1 MVSAR
6 PTGRA
11 PGVADA
17 WVSLKSMAQE
27 HDRGEPVPTEQ
38 QEAVAAHG
46 QGALLVLGAAG
57 SGRTEALARRLSR
70 LVSQGRRPLALSRS
84 AAAANRIRVRAEE
97 TIETSYEEL
106 VVHTH
111 PVAAARILREHA
123 TEAEIDPFFE
133 SLSPAERLAM
143 LLDRIDELP
152 LRRHEIRGNPAGLLA
167 RIVDRIDAL
176 KSAGVTA
183 ERFRRWSDEQ
193 AGGSV
198 AERDSA
204 AREREFAE
212 LYEMH
217 DSMLRAAGAMDEVD
231 AVIELTR
238 LLHERPALA
247 EAVSE
252 RFPDLL
258 VDEAE
263 DACPAERALIEALA
277 RGAETTVISCD
288 DEQGRA
294 PCGAASAWAREAF
307 SPAELTLEPSW
318 RYGGD
323 LIDAAHAV
331 VAPAMNRVAP
341 SSNGLRLTEH
351 PRVTPSREG
360 AAVARR
366 AAGPPTRV
374 RFWSGIN
381 ERAEAQAVARDI
393 EAALAAGDVKME
405 HVCVAVPRGGGRARA
420 IAAALEERR
429 VPYRVTGPGAF
440 FQRPE
445 VRDVIAWLR
454 LLADPTD
461 AAAAVRALS
470 RPPVELRS
478 VDLARCTTIARRR
491 KLDMVS
497 ALEASLESPQ
507 IPPEAR
513 DRIREFLQL
522 HRAAARAMG
531 EMRADVFVRRLIER
545 IGFRR
550 HRLFAAHPEAAERL
564 RNLSRLGELAAA
576 WTRREPTGSNRDFV
590 RYLVAVSE
598 AGVPP
603 LDEPS
608 EPTADAVRVM
618 SLERAK
624 GLEFSRVYVV
634 GLHAGAVPGVAPPGP
649 PVLPTGVG
657 AGEPSHE
664 DEQRRLLYV
673 AMTRARDEL
682 VLSRPASTEG
692 GDARPSPF
700 YEDARAVLDAT
711 EQEHGEEL
719 FGPAEG
725 LQATYRMIQD
735 EVLEEAWRAGGK
747 LREPRLD
754 TYVDVTRAVARFL
767 ELVKL
772 AGLIQG
778 SSEEPA
784 ADALAAINDL
794 LDHAISPEQ
803 RSALHDSGL
812 DAYLLDEEGAAKR
825 RRELIEQRDEPSLE
839 AFLPRRGEGLALSA
853 TDITLYRTC
862 PLKYKFARVFGIPQE
877 TTINQRFGIVIH
889 QVLERFHGH
898 QTAAEGEA
906 EAGTLEH
913 LMALFAAAWRR
924 SGFGESD
931 DELQFREKAIDALH
945 RYHAREVASGS
956 HPRWVERKFDFR
968 IGPHHLRG
976 RVDRVDQLPSGG
988 YELID
993 YKTGDPKPVRELES
1007 DVQLAI
1013 YRLAAREAWRL
1024 EGAAGSYWYVLADEK
1039 VAVGGSPDDLE
1050 RVEGVV
1056 LEVGEGILGQDFEPR
1071 PSPEICSWCDFRLIC
1086 PASEA

>member
-1 MVSAR
+1 MADESNLGR
-6 PTGRA
+6 PG
-11 PGVADA
+11 
-17 WVSLKSMAQE
+17 L
-27 HDRGEPVPTEQ
+27 TEQ
-38 QEAVAAHG
+38 QRAVVAHDR
-46 QGALLVLGAAG
+46 GALLVLGAAG
-57 SGRTEALARRLSR
+57 SGRTEALARRLGR
-70 LVSQGRRPLALSRS
+70 LVGEGSRPLVLTRS
-84 AAAANRIRVRAEE
+84 VATATRIRARAEE
-97 TIETSYEEL
+97 TIETAYEEL
-106 VVHTH
+106 VVHTY
-111 PVAAARILREHA
+111 PAAAARILREHA
-123 TEAEIDPFFE
+123 TEAELDPFFE

-183 ERFRRWSDEQ
+183 ERFRRWSEEQ
-193 AGGSV
+193 AGGSES
-198 AERDSA
+198 ERDSA

-212 LYEMH
+212 VYEMH
-217 DSMLRAAGAMDEVD
+217 DSMLRAAGAMDDID
-231 AVIELTR
+231 AVIELTK
-238 LLHERPALA
+238 LLGERPALA
-247 EAVSE
+247 EAVSA

-263 DACPAERALIEALA
+263 DACPAERSLIEALA
-277 RGAETTVISCD
+277 AGAETTVIACD
-288 DEQGRA
+288 DEQARA
-294 PCGAASAWAREAF
+294 ACGAASAWARQAL
-307 SPAELTLEPSW
+307 SPDEVTLEPSW

-323 LIDAAHAV
+323 LLDAAHAV
-331 VAPAMNRVAP
+331 VAQSERTAGVD
-341 SSNGLRLTEH
+341 
-351 PRVTPSREG
+351 
-360 AAVARR
+360 RR

-374 RFWSGIN
+374 RFWCGTN

-393 EAALAAGDVKME
+393 ETALAAGEVKME
-405 HVCVAVPRGGGRARA
+405 EVCVAVPSGGGRARG

-429 VPYRVTGPGAF
+429 VPYRLTGPGAF

-461 AAAAVRALS
+461 AAAAIRALS

-545 IGFRR
+545 IVFRR

-598 AGVPP
+598 AGVAPV
-603 LDEPS
+603 DEPG
-608 EPTADAVRVM
+608 EPMADAVRVM
-618 SLERAK
+618 PLERTK

-634 GLHAGAVPGVAPPGP
+634 GLHAGAVPGAAPAGP
-649 PVLPTGVG
+649 PLVPTGVG
-657 AGEPSHE
+657 GGGPSHE

-682 VLSRPASTEG
+682 VLSRPAATEAG
-692 GDARPSPF
+692 NARPSPL
-700 YEDARAVLDAT
+700 YEDARAVLDAS
-711 EQEHGEEL
+711 EQEQGEEL

-772 AGLIQG
+772 AGLTQG
-778 SSEEPA
+778 SAEEPV
-784 ADALAAINDL
+784 ADSLAAINDL
-794 LDHAISPEQ
+794 LEQAISPEQ
-803 RSALHDSGL
+803 RQAVRGSRPG
-812 DAYLLDEEGAAKR
+812 AYLLDEEGAAKR
-825 RRELIEQRDEPSLE
+825 RRELIAKQDEPSLE

-853 TDITLYRTC
+853 TDIELYRTC

-889 QVLERFHGH
+889 QVLERFHGQ
-898 QTAAEGEA
+898 QTAGDAD
-906 EAGTLEH
+906 AGSLER
-913 LMALFAAAWRR
+913 LMGLFAVAWRR

-931 DELQFREKAIDALH
+931 DELQFREKAIEALR
-945 RYHAREVASGS
+945 RYHAREVASGAQ
-956 HPRWVERKFDFR
+956 PRWVERKFDFR

-976 RVDRVDQLPSGG
+976 RVDRVDQLPGGG

-993 YKTGDPKPVRELES
+993 YKTGDPKPAQELES

-1039 VAVGGSPDDLE
+1039 VAVGGSSDDLE

>member
-1 MVSAR
+1 MADESDL
-6 PTGRA
+6 GG
-11 PGVADA
+11 PG
-17 WVSLKSMAQE
+17 L
-27 HDRGEPVPTEQ
+27 TEQ
-38 QEAVAAHG
+38 QRAVVHHESG
-46 QGALLVLGAAG
+46 PLLVLGAAG
-57 SGRTEALARRLSR
+57 SGRTEALARRLGR
-70 LVSQGRRPLALSRS
+70 LVGEGRRPLVLSRS
-84 AAAANRIRVRAEE
+84 AAAANRIGKRAEE
-97 TIETSYEEL
+97 TIDVPYEEL

-123 TEAEIDPFFE
+123 TEAELDPFFE
-133 SLSPAERLAM
+133 SLSPAERLAL

-152 LRRHEIRGNPAGLLA
+152 LRRHEIRGNPAGLLG

-183 ERFRRWSDEQ
+183 ERFRRWAEQ
-193 AGGSV
+193 QTGGSQS
-198 AERDSA
+198 ERDSA

-217 DSMLRAAGAMDEVD
+217 DSMLRAAGAMDDID
-231 AVIELTR
+231 AVIELTK
-238 LLHERPALA
+238 LLGERPALA
-247 EAVSE
+247 EAVSA

-263 DACPAERALIEALA
+263 DACPAERSLIEALA
-277 RGAETTVISCD
+277 AGAETTVIACD
-288 DEQGRA
+288 DEQARA
-294 PCGAASAWAREAF
+294 ACGAASAWARQAL
-307 SPAELTLEPSW
+307 SPDEVTLEPSW

-323 LIDAAHAV
+323 LLDAAHAV
-331 VAPAMNRVAP
+331 VAQSERTAGVD
-341 SSNGLRLTEH
+341 
-351 PRVTPSREG
+351 
-360 AAVARR
+360 RR

-374 RFWSGIN
+374 RFWCGTN

-393 EAALAAGDVKME
+393 ETGLAAGEVKME
-405 HVCVAVPRGGGRARA
+405 DVCVAVPSGGGRARG

-429 VPYRVTGPGAF
+429 VPYRLTGPGAF

-461 AAAAVRALS
+461 AAAAIRPLS
-470 RPPVELRS
+470 PPPVELRS

-550 HRLFAAHPEAAERL
+550 LRLFAAHPEAAERL

-598 AGVPP
+598 AGVAPVEEQH
-603 LDEPS
+603 EPIA
-608 EPTADAVRVM
+608 EAVRVM
-618 SLERAK
+618 PLERTK
-624 GLEFSRVYVV
+624 GLQFERVYVI
-634 GLHAGAVPGVAPPGP
+634 GLHAGAMPGSAPAGP
-649 PVLPTGVG
+649 PAVPAGVG
-657 AGEPSHE
+657 AAAASHE
-664 DEQRRLLYV
+664 EESRSPLYV
-673 AMTRARDEL
+673 AMTRATQEL
-682 VLSRPASTEG
+682 VLTRPAATEG
-692 GDARPSPF
+692 GDVRPSPF
-700 YEDARAVLDAT
+700 YEDARAVLDAP

-754 TYVDVTRAVARFL
+754 TYVDVNRAVARFL

-778 SSEEPA
+778 SAEEPV
-784 ADALAAINDL
+784 ADSLAAINDL
-794 LDHAISPEQ
+794 LDHSISSEQ

-889 QVLERFHGH
+889 QVLERFHG
-898 QTAAEGEA
+898 QQAADTETEA
-906 EAGTLEH
+906 EAGSLQQF
-913 LMALFAAAWRR
+913 MALFATAWRR
-924 SGFGESD
+924 SIFGESD
-931 DELQFREKAIDALH
+931 DELQFREKAIEALH

-976 RVDRVDQLPSGG
+976 RVDRVDQLPSGS

-993 YKTGDPKPVRELES
+993 YKTGDPKPARELES

>member
-1 MVSAR
+1 MGEEELEAR
-6 PTGRA
+6 ALST
-11 PGVADA
+11 
-17 WVSLKSMAQE
+17 
-27 HDRGEPVPTEQ
+27 Q
-38 QEAVAAHG
+38 QEQVIAHDD
-46 QGALLVLGAAG
+46 GALLVLGAAG
-57 SGRTEALARRLSR
+57 SGRTEALARRLKR
-70 LVSQGRRPLALSRS
+70 LVEDGERALVLTSS
-84 AAAANRIRVRAEE
+84 IAAAKRIRRRAEE
-97 TIETSYEEL
+97 TIETPFEEL

-111 PVAAARILREHA
+111 PAAAARLLREHA
-123 TEAEIDPFFE
+123 TEAEVDPFIE
-133 SLSPAERLAM
+133 SLSPAERLAL

-152 LRRHEIRGNPAGLLA
+152 LRRHEIRGAPAGLLA
-167 RIVDRIDAL
+167 RIVERIDSL

-183 ERFRRWSDEQ
+183 ERFTAWADEQ
-193 AGGSV
+193 AGGSRS
-198 AERDSA
+198 ERDSA

-212 LYEMH
+212 LYVLH
-217 DSMLRAAGAMDEVD
+217 DSMLRAAGAMDDVD
-231 AVIELTR
+231 GVIELTR
-238 LLHERPALA
+238 LLDERPALA
-247 EAVSE
+247 DAIAG
-252 RFPDLL
+252 RFPHLL

-263 DACPAERALIEALA
+263 DACPAERSLVEALA
-277 RGAETTVISCD
+277 RGSRTTVITCD

-294 PCGAASAWAREAF
+294 PCAAASAWARKALAP
-307 SPAELTLEPSW
+307 SELSLEPAW

-323 LIDAAHAV
+323 LLDAAHAV
-331 VAPAMNRVAP
+331 VAPAA
-341 SSNGLRLTEH
+341 GGAT
-351 PRVTPSREG
+351 VT
-360 AAVARR
+360 RR

-374 RFWSGIN
+374 RFWSGTN
-381 ERAEAQAVARDI
+381 ERAEAQALARDI
-393 EAALAAGDVKME
+393 EAALAAGEVKLE
-405 HVCVAVPRGGGRARA
+405 QVCVAVSPGAGRARSV
-420 IAAALEERR
+420 AAALEERR
-429 VPYRVTGPGAF
+429 VPYRLTGPGAF

-445 VRDVIAWLR
+445 IRDVIAWLR

-531 EMRADVFVRRLIER
+531 EMKADVFVRRLIER

-576 WTRREPTGSNRDFV
+576 WTRREPGGSNRDFV

-598 AGVPP
+598 AGGMRRGSGGEAEEAPVPM
-603 LDEPS
+603 LVEPG
-608 EPTADAVRVM
+608 EPMADAVRVM
-618 SLERAK
+618 SLEHTK

-634 GLHAGAVPGVAPPGP
+634 GLHAGAMPGAAPAGP
-649 PVLPTGVG
+649 PVVPEGV
-657 AGEPSHE
+657 AGGGPSHE
-664 DEQRRLLYV
+664 DAVRRLLYI
-673 AMTRARDEL
+673 AMTRAKHEL
-682 VLSRPASTEG
+682 VLSRPAATDA

-778 SSEEPA
+778 SAEEPV
-784 ADALAAINDL
+784 ADSLAAINDL
-794 LDHAISPEQ
+794 LEHAISPEQ
-803 RSALHDSGL
+803 RSALSDSGL

-825 RRELIEQRDEPSLE
+825 RRELIAQRDEPSLE

-853 TDITLYRTC
+853 TDITLYQTC

-889 QVLERFHGH
+889 QVLERFHT
-898 QTAAEGEA
+898 QAAPTNTGAGSTGGSAGPVEGEA
-906 EAGTLEH
+906 GSLER
-913 LMALFAAAWRR
+913 LMALFGAAWRR

-931 DELQFREKAIDALH
+931 DELQFREKAIDALR

-956 HPRWVERKFDFR
+956 QPRWVERKFDFR

-976 RVDRVDQLPSGG
+976 RVDRVDELPGGG

-993 YKTGDPKPVRELES
+993 YKTGDPKPPRELQS

-1013 YRLAAREAWRL
+1013 YRLAAREAWSL

-1039 VAVGGSPDDLE
+1039 VAVGGSSDDLE

-1056 LEVGEGILGQDFEPR
+1056 MEVGEGILGQDFEPR

>member
-1 MVSAR
+1 M
-6 PTGRA
+6 G
-11 PGVADA
+11 D
-17 WVSLKSMAQE
+17 E
-27 HDRGEPVPTEQ
+27 HDHGFPRLSGR
-38 QEAVAAHG
+38 QEDVVTHPEGAV
-46 QGALLVLGAAG
+46 LVLGVAG
-57 SGRTEALARRLSR
+57 SGRTEALARRLTR
-70 LVSQGRRPLALSRS
+70 LVEEGERAIVLTRS
-84 AAAANRIRVRAEE
+84 VAAARRLRTRAEA
-97 TIETSYEEL
+97 TIETAYEEL

-111 PVAAARILREHA
+111 PVAAARLLREHA

-183 ERFRRWSDEQ
+183 ERFRRWSEQ
-193 AGGSV
+193 LAGGSQS
-198 AERDSA
+198 ERDSA

-217 DSMLRAAGAMDEVD
+217 DSMLRAAGAMDDID
-231 AVIELTR
+231 AVIELTK
-238 LLHERPALA
+238 LLGERPALA
-247 EAVSE
+247 EAVSA

-263 DACPAERALIEALA
+263 DACPAERSLIEALA
-277 RGAETTVISCD
+277 AGAETTVIACD
-288 DEQGRA
+288 DEQARA
-294 PCGAASAWAREAF
+294 ACGAASAWARQAL
-307 SPAELTLEPSW
+307 SPDEVTLEPSW

-323 LIDAAHAV
+323 LLDAAHAV
-331 VAPAMNRVAP
+331 VAQSERTAGVD
-341 SSNGLRLTEH
+341 
-351 PRVTPSREG
+351 
-360 AAVARR
+360 RR

-374 RFWSGIN
+374 RFWCGTN

-393 EAALAAGDVKME
+393 ETALAAGEVKME
-405 HVCVAVPRGGGRARA
+405 EVCVAVPRGGGRARG

-429 VPYRVTGPGAF
+429 VPYRLTGPGAF
-440 FQRPE
+440 FHRPE

-461 AAAAVRALS
+461 AAAAIRALS

-598 AGVPP
+598 ADVAPVEEQN
-603 LDEPS
+603 EPI
-608 EPTADAVRVM
+608 ADAVRVM
-618 SLERAK
+618 PLERTK
-624 GLEFSRVYVV
+624 GLEFERVYVV
-634 GLHAGAVPGVAPPGP
+634 GLHAGAVPGSAPAGP
-649 PVLPTGVG
+649 PAVPSGVG
-657 AGEPSHE
+657 GAAPSH
-664 DEQRRLLYV
+664 DEESRRLLYV
-673 AMTRARDEL
+673 AMTRATQDL
-682 VLSRPASTEG
+682 VLARPAATEA

-700 YEDARAVLDAT
+700 YEDARAVLDAP
-711 EQEHGEEL
+711 ELQHGEEL

-778 SSEEPA
+778 SAEEPV
-784 ADALAAINDL
+784 ADSLAAINDL
-794 LDHAISPEQ
+794 LEQAISPEQ
-803 RSALHDSGL
+803 RQALRDSAL

-889 QVLERFHGH
+889 QVLERFHGQ
-898 QTAAEGEA
+898 QTAGDAD
-906 EAGTLEH
+906 AGSLER
-913 LMALFAAAWRR
+913 LMGLFAVAWRR

-931 DELQFREKAIDALH
+931 DELQFREKAIEALR
-945 RYHAREVASGS
+945 RYHAREVASGAQ
-956 HPRWVERKFDFR
+956 PRWVERKFDFR

-976 RVDRVDQLPSGG
+976 RVDRVDELPSGG

-993 YKTGDPKPVRELES
+993 YKTGDPKAPRELES

>member
-1 MVSAR
+1 I
-6 PTGRA
+6 
-11 PGVADA
+11 
-17 WVSLKSMAQE
+17 
-27 HDRGEPVPTEQ
+27 
-38 QEAVAAHG
+38 
-46 QGALLVLGAAG
+46 
-57 SGRTEALARRLSR
+57 
-70 LVSQGRRPLALSRS
+70 RS
-84 AAAANRIRVRAEE
+84 RAEE
-97 TIETSYEEL
+97 AIETAYEEL

-111 PVAAARILREHA
+111 PAAAARLLREHA
-123 TEAEIDPFFE
+123 TEAGLDPFFE

-143 LLDRIDELP
+143 LLDRMDELP

-183 ERFRRWSDEQ
+183 ERFRRWSEEQ
-193 AGGSV
+193 AGGTQS
-198 AERDSA
+198 ERDSA

-212 LYEMH
+212 IYELH
-217 DSMLRAAGAMDEVD
+217 DSMLRAAGAMDDTDGVL
-231 AVIELTR
+231 ELTR
-238 LLHERPALA
+238 LLGERPALA
-247 EAVSE
+247 EAVSK
-252 RFPDLL
+252 RFPHLM

-263 DACPAERALIEALA
+263 DACLAERSLIEALA
-277 RGAETTVISCD
+277 GGAETTVLACD
-288 DEQGRA
+288 DEQARA
-294 PCGAASAWAREAF
+294 PCGAASAWARQALAPREVI
-307 SPAELTLEPSW
+307 LEPSW

-323 LIDAAHAV
+323 LLDAAHAV
-331 VAPAMNRVAP
+331 VAQAER
-341 SSNGLRLTEH
+341 
-351 PRVTPSREG
+351 G
-360 AAVARR
+360 AEVARR
-366 AAGPPTRV
+366 AAGPATRV
-374 RFWSGIN
+374 RFWSGVN
-381 ERAEAQAVARDI
+381 DRAEAQAVARDI
-393 EAALAAGDVKME
+393 ESALAAGEVKME
-405 HVCVAVPRGGGRARA
+405 EVCVAVPRGGGRARA
-420 IAAALEERR
+420 VAAALEERR
-429 VPYRVTGPGAF
+429 VPYRLTGPGAF

-598 AGVPP
+598 AGVAPVE
-603 LDEPS
+603 EPV
-608 EPTADAVRVM
+608 EPMADAVRVM
-618 SLERAK
+618 SLERTK

-634 GLHAGAVPGVAPPGP
+634 GLHAGAVPGSPPAGPPAVPPG
-649 PVLPTGVG
+649 
-657 AGEPSHE
+657 AGGGGPSHE
-664 DEQRRLLYV
+664 DESRRLLYV

-682 VLSRPASTEG
+682 VLSRPAATEG
-692 GDARPSPF
+692 GNVRPSPL
-700 YEDARAVLDAT
+700 YEDARAVLDAG
-711 EQEHGEEL
+711 EQEQGEEL

-735 EVLEEAWRAGGK
+735 EVLEEAWKAGGK

-778 SSEEPA
+778 SGEEPVS
-784 ADALAAINDL
+784 DALAATNDL

-853 TDITLYRTC
+853 TDIGLYRTC

-889 QVLERFHGH
+889 QVLERFHGSPS
-898 QTAAEGEA
+898 TADPNTAGSSEA
-906 EAGTLEH
+906 DAGSLER
-913 LMALFAAAWRR
+913 LMALFASAWRR

-931 DELQFREKAIDALH
+931 DELQFREKAIDALR

-976 RVDRVDQLPSGG
+976 RVDRVDQLPGGG

-993 YKTGDPKPVRELES
+993 YKTGDPKPPRELES

-1039 VAVGGSPDDLE
+1039 VAVGASPDDLE

>member
-1 MVSAR
+1 M
-6 PTGRA
+6 
-11 PGVADA
+11 
-17 WVSLKSMAQE
+17 
-27 HDRGEPVPTEQ
+27 
-38 QEAVAAHG
+38 
-46 QGALLVLGAAG
+46 
-57 SGRTEALARRLSR
+57 
-70 LVSQGRRPLALSRS
+70 
-84 AAAANRIRVRAEE
+84 
-97 TIETSYEEL
+97 
-106 VVHTH
+106 
-111 PVAAARILREHA
+111 
-123 TEAEIDPFFE
+123 
-133 SLSPAERLAM
+133 
-143 LLDRIDELP
+143 
-152 LRRHEIRGNPAGLLA
+152 
-167 RIVDRIDAL
+167 
-176 KSAGVTA
+176 
-183 ERFRRWSDEQ
+183 
-193 AGGSV
+193 
-198 AERDSA
+198 
-204 AREREFAE
+204 
-212 LYEMH
+212 
-217 DSMLRAAGAMDEVD
+217 
-231 AVIELTR
+231 
-238 LLHERPALA
+238 
-247 EAVSE
+247 
-252 RFPDLL
+252 
-258 VDEAE
+258 
-263 DACPAERALIEALA
+263 
-277 RGAETTVISCD
+277 
-288 DEQGRA
+288 
-294 PCGAASAWAREAF
+294 
-307 SPAELTLEPSW
+307 TLEPSW

-323 LIDAAHAV
+323 LLDAAHAV
-331 VAPAMNRVAP
+331 VA
-341 SSNGLRLTEH
+341 SSER
-351 PRVTPSREG
+351 G
-360 AAVARR
+360 ADVDRR
-366 AAGPPTRV
+366 AAGPSTRV
-374 RFWSGIN
+374 RFWCGTN

-393 EAALAAGDVKME
+393 EAALAADEVKME
-405 HVCVAVPRGGGRARA
+405 EVCVAVPSGGGRARG

-429 VPYRVTGPGAF
+429 VPYRLSSPGAF
-440 FQRPE
+440 FQRSE
-445 VRDVIAWLR
+445 IRDVIAWLR

-461 AAAAVRALS
+461 AAAAIRALS

-598 AGVPP
+598 AGVPAA
-603 LDEPS
+603 DEPS
-608 EPTADAVRVM
+608 EPTADAVTVM
-618 SLERAK
+618 PLERTK

-634 GLHAGAVPGVAPPGP
+634 GLHAGAVPGAEPAGP
-649 PVLPTGVG
+649 PVVPTGVG
-657 AGEPSHE
+657 AGGPTHE

-682 VLSRPASTEG
+682 VLSRPAATEA

-700 YEDARAVLDAT
+700 YEDARAVLDAG
-711 EQEHGEEL
+711 EQEQGEEL

-794 LDHAISPEQ
+794 LDQAISPEQ
-803 RSALHDSGL
+803 RSALHDSAL

-839 AFLPRRGEGLALSA
+839 AFLPRRGAGLALSA
-853 TDITLYRTC
+853 TDITLYQTC

-889 QVLERFHGH
+889 QVLERFHG
-898 QTAAEGEA
+898 QPSPTAPKNTGAGSTETEA
-906 EAGTLEH
+906 EAGSLQQ
-913 LMALFAAAWRR
+913 LMGLFATAWRR

-931 DELQFREKAIDALH
+931 DELQFREKAIEALH

-956 HPRWVERKFDFR
+956 HPRAGWSASSTSASVRTTCGD
-968 IGPHHLRG
+968 GW
-976 RVDRVDQLPSGG
+976 
-988 YELID
+988 
-993 YKTGDPKPVRELES
+993 TGSTSCP
-1007 DVQLAI
+1007 
-1013 YRLAAREAWRL
+1013 
-1024 EGAAGSYWYVLADEK
+1024 AAGTS
-1039 VAVGGSPDDLE
+1039 
-1050 RVEGVV
+1050 
-1056 LEVGEGILGQDFEPR
+1056 
-1071 PSPEICSWCDFRLIC
+1071 
-1086 PASEA
+1086 

>member
-1 MVSAR
+1 RQA
-6 PTGRA
+6 
-11 PGVADA
+11 
-17 WVSLKSMAQE
+17 
-27 HDRGEPVPTEQ
+27 
-38 QEAVAAHG
+38 
-46 QGALLVLGAAG
+46 LGAA
-57 SGRTEALARRLSR
+57 
-70 LVSQGRRPLALSRS
+70 
-84 AAAANRIRVRAEE
+84 
-97 TIETSYEEL
+97 
-106 VVHTH
+106 
-111 PVAAARILREHA
+111 
-123 TEAEIDPFFE
+123 
-133 SLSPAERLAM
+133 
-143 LLDRIDELP
+143 
-152 LRRHEIRGNPAGLLA
+152 
-167 RIVDRIDAL
+167 
-176 KSAGVTA
+176 
-183 ERFRRWSDEQ
+183 
-193 AGGSV
+193 
-198 AERDSA
+198 
-204 AREREFAE
+204 
-212 LYEMH
+212 
-217 DSMLRAAGAMDEVD
+217 EV
-231 AVIELTR
+231 I
-238 LLHERPALA
+238 
-247 EAVSE
+247 
-252 RFPDLL
+252 
-258 VDEAE
+258 
-263 DACPAERALIEALA
+263 
-277 RGAETTVISCD
+277 
-288 DEQGRA
+288 
-294 PCGAASAWAREAF
+294 
-307 SPAELTLEPSW
+307 LEPSW

-323 LIDAAHAV
+323 LLDASHAV
-331 VAPAMNRVAP
+331 VA
-341 SSNGLRLTEH
+341 SSER
-351 PRVTPSREG
+351 G
-360 AAVARR
+360 AEVPRR

-374 RFWSGIN
+374 RFWSGTN

-393 EAALAAGDVKME
+393 EASLASGEVRIEK
-405 HVCVAVPRGGGRARA
+405 VCVAVPRGGGRSRA

-429 VPYRVTGPGAF
+429 VPYRLTGPGAF

-598 AGVPP
+598 AGGLRGGSAGEAEESPIVM
-603 LDEPS
+603 LDEPGQ
-608 EPTADAVRVM
+608 PMADAVRVIP
-618 SLERAK
+618 LERTK

-634 GLHAGAVPGVAPPGP
+634 GLHAGAVPGSAPTGT
-649 PVLPTGVG
+649 PVVPTGVG
-657 AGEPSHE
+657 GGGPSHE
-664 DEQRRLLYV
+664 DEARRLLYT

-682 VLSRPASTEG
+682 VLSRPATTEAG
-692 GDARPSPF
+692 NARPSPL

-711 EQEHGEEL
+711 EEEQGEEL

-778 SSEEPA
+778 STEEPV
-784 ADALAAINDL
+784 ADSLAAINDL
-794 LDHAISPEQ
+794 LEQAISAEQ
-803 RSALHDSGL
+803 RSALRDSGL

-825 RRELIEQRDEPSLE
+825 RRELIAQRDEPSLE

-853 TDITLYRTC
+853 TDIELYRTC

-889 QVLERFHGH
+889 QVLERFHGSPSAPGANP
-898 QTAAEGEA
+898 AAGSSED
-906 EAGTLEH
+906 AGSLER

-931 DELQFREKAIDALH
+931 DELQFREKAIEALH

-993 YKTGDPKPVRELES
+993 YKTGDPKPPRELES

>member
-1 MVSAR
+1 
-6 PTGRA
+6 
-11 PGVADA
+11 VADA
-17 WVSLKSMAQE
+17 WVSLESMTE
-27 HDRGEPVPTEQ
+27 KHDHGDPGLTEQ
-38 QEAVAAHG
+38 QEAVVAHE

-57 SGRTEALARRLSR
+57 SGRTEALARRLGR
-70 LVSQGRRPLALSRS
+70 LVAEGRRPLVLSRS
-84 AAAANRIRVRAEE
+84 AAAANRIRSRAEE
-97 TIETSYEEL
+97 TIETPYEEL

-111 PVAAARILREHA
+111 PAAAARILREHA
-123 TEAEIDPFFE
+123 TEAQLDPFFE

-183 ERFRRWSDEQ
+183 ERFRRWSEEQ
-193 AGGSV
+193 AGGSQS
-198 AERDSA
+198 ERDSA

-217 DSMLRAAGAMDEVD
+217 DSMLRAAGAMDDID

-238 LLHERPALA
+238 LLEQRPALA
-247 EAVSE
+247 EAVAA
-252 RFPDLL
+252 RFPDLM

-263 DACPAERALIEALA
+263 DACPAERSLIEALA
-277 RGAETTVISCD
+277 RGAETAVITCD
-288 DEQGRA
+288 DEQARA
-294 PCGAASAWAREAF
+294 PCGAASAWARQAF
-307 SPAELTLEPSW
+307 SPEVVTLEPSW

-323 LIDAAHAV
+323 VLDAAHAV
-331 VAPAMNRVAP
+331 VAPSER
-341 SSNGLRLTEH
+341 
-351 PRVTPSREG
+351 G
-360 AAVARR
+360 AEVDRR
-366 AAGPPTRV
+366 AAGPSTRV
-374 RFWSGIN
+374 RFWCGTN

-393 EAALAAGDVKME
+393 ESALAAGEVKME
-405 HVCVAVPRGGGRARA
+405 DVCVAVPSGGGRARG

-429 VPYRVTGPGAF
+429 VPYRVSGPGAF
-440 FQRPE
+440 FQRSE

-461 AAAAVRALS
+461 AAAAIRALS

-603 LDEPS
+603 VDEPS

-618 SLERAK
+618 PLERTK

-634 GLHAGAVPGVAPPGP
+634 GLHAGAMPGAEPAGP
-649 PVLPTGVG
+649 PVVPTGVG
-657 AGEPSHE
+657 AGGPSHE

-682 VLSRPASTEG
+682 VLSRPAATEAG
-692 GDARPSPF
+692 NVRPSPL
-700 YEDARAVLDAT
+700 YEDARAVLDAS

-778 SSEEPA
+778 SSGEPA

-889 QVLERFHGH
+889 QVLERFHG
-898 QTAAEGEA
+898 QQAQEAEEQA
-906 EAGTLEH
+906 EAGSLER
-913 LMALFAAAWRR
+913 LMSLFAAAWRR

-931 DELQFREKAIDALH
+931 DELQFREKAIEALH

-993 YKTGDPKPVRELES
+993 YKTGDPKPARELES

>member
-1 MVSAR
+1 MPEPS
-6 PTGRA
+6 
-11 PGVADA
+11 
-17 WVSLKSMAQE
+17 
-27 HDRGEPVPTEQ
+27 DREDLRLSEQ
-38 QEAVAAHG
+38 QEAVVAHDE
-46 QGALLVLGAAG
+46 GALLVLGVAG
-57 SGRTEALARRLSR
+57 SGRTEALARRLAR
-70 LVSQGRRPLALSRS
+70 LTEEQEGTLVLTRS
-84 AAAANRIRVRAEE
+84 VAAANRIRRRAEDTVE
-97 TIETSYEEL
+97 GAFEEL

-111 PVAAARILREHA
+111 RVAAARLLRDHA
-123 TEAEIDPFFE
+123 TEANLDPFFE

-143 LLDRIDELP
+143 LLERIDALP

-167 RIVDRIDAL
+167 RIVDRIDAQ

-183 ERFRRWSDEQ
+183 ESFRDWAGRLTG
-193 AGGSV
+193 AGGS
-198 AERDSA
+198 ERDTA
-204 AREREFAE
+204 AREQEFAE
-212 LYEMH
+212 VYELH
-217 DSMLRAAGAMDEVD
+217 DSMLRSAGAIDDTD
-231 AVIELTR
+231 AVLYLTR
-238 LLHERPALA
+238 LLGERAGLAAALTD
-247 EAVSE
+247 
-252 RFPDLL
+252 RFPHLI

-263 DACPAERALIEALA
+263 DACPAERSLIEALA
-277 RGAETTVISCD
+277 RGTRSTVISAD
-288 DEQGRA
+288 DEQARA
-294 PCGAASAWAREAF
+294 RCGTASEWARTALGASA
-307 SPAELTLEPSW
+307 LVLEPSW

-323 LIDAAHAV
+323 LLDAAHAV
-331 VAPAMNRVAP
+331 VASAEDGAEAP
-341 SSNGLRLTEH
+341 
-351 PRVTPSREG
+351 
-360 AAVARR
+360 RR

-374 RFWSGIN
+374 RFWSGTN

-393 EAALAAGDVKME
+393 EGALAAGAVRME
-405 HVCVAVPRGGGRARA
+405 EICVAVPRGGGRSRA
-420 IAAALEERR
+420 IAVALEERR
-429 VPYRVTGPGAF
+429 VPYRLTGPGAF

-478 VDLARCTTIARRR
+478 VDLARCTMIARRR

-513 DRIREFLQL
+513 DRIRDFLSL

-564 RNLSRLGELAAA
+564 RNLSRLGELAAD
-576 WTRREPTGSNRDFV
+576 WVRREPVGSNRDFV
-590 RYLVAVSE
+590 RYLVAISE
-598 AGVPP
+598 AGGMRGGSAGEADELPDLM

-608 EPTADAVRVM
+608 APMADAVRVM
-618 SLERAK
+618 PLERVK
-624 GLEFSRVYVV
+624 GLEFARVYVV
-634 GLHAGAVPGVAPPGP
+634 GLHAGAVPGTAPAGAPMVP
-649 PVLPTGVG
+649 PEVG
-657 AGEPSHE
+657 GARPSHE
-664 DEQRRLLYV
+664 VEARRLLYT
-673 AMTRARDEL
+673 AMTRATDEL
-682 VLSRPASTEG
+682 VLSRPAATEA
-692 GDARPSPF
+692 GDVRPSPF
-700 YEDARAVLDAT
+700 YEDARAVLDAAEE
-711 EQEHGEEL
+711 EQGEEL

-778 SSEEPA
+778 SQEEPV

-803 RSALHDSGL
+803 RAALADSGL

-825 RRELIEQRDEPSLE
+825 RRELIAQQDEPSLE

-853 TDITLYRTC
+853 TDIELYRTC

-889 QVLERFHGH
+889 QVLERFHAPAS
-898 QTAAEGEA
+898 TAATNTAAGSSEA
-906 EAGTLEH
+906 EAGSLQR
-913 LMALFAAAWRR
+913 LMSLFEAAWRR

-931 DELQFREKAIDALH
+931 DELQFRERAIAALR

-956 HPRWVERKFDFR
+956 QPRWVERKFDFR

-988 YELID
+988 FELID
-993 YKTGDPKPVRELES
+993 YKTGDPKPQRELES

>member
-1 MVSAR
+1 VS
-6 PTGRA
+6 
-11 PGVADA
+11 
-17 WVSLKSMAQE
+17 
-27 HDRGEPVPTEQ
+27 
-38 QEAVAAHG
+38 
-46 QGALLVLGAAG
+46 
-57 SGRTEALARRLSR
+57 
-70 LVSQGRRPLALSRS
+70 
-84 AAAANRIRVRAEE
+84 
-97 TIETSYEEL
+97 
-106 VVHTH
+106 
-111 PVAAARILREHA
+111 
-123 TEAEIDPFFE
+123 
-133 SLSPAERLAM
+133 
-143 LLDRIDELP
+143 
-152 LRRHEIRGNPAGLLA
+152 
-167 RIVDRIDAL
+167 
-176 KSAGVTA
+176 
-183 ERFRRWSDEQ
+183 
-193 AGGSV
+193 
-198 AERDSA
+198 ERDSA
-204 AREREFAE
+204 AREREFAA
-212 LYEMH
+212 LYEIH
-217 DSMLRAAGAMDEVD
+217 DSMLRAAGAMDDID

-238 LLHERPALA
+238 LLGERPALA
-247 EAVSE
+247 ASVSA
-252 RFPDLL
+252 RFPDLI

-263 DACPAERALIEALA
+263 DACPAERALVEALA
-277 RGAETTVISCD
+277 RGAESTVISCD
-288 DEQGRA
+288 DEQSRA
-294 PCGAASAWAREAF
+294 PCGAASAWTRQAF
-307 SPAELTLEPSW
+307 SPEEVALEPSW

-323 LIDAAHAV
+323 LLDAAHAV
-331 VAPAMNRVAP
+331 VATSER
-341 SSNGLRLTEH
+341 
-351 PRVTPSREG
+351 
-360 AAVARR
+360 AANFERR
-366 AAGPPTRV
+366 AAGPSTRV
-374 RFWSGIN
+374 RFWAGTN

-393 EAALAAGDVKME
+393 ESALAAGDVKME
-405 HVCVAVPRGGGRARA
+405 EVCVAVPRGGGRARG

-429 VPYRVTGPGAF
+429 VPYRVSGPGAF

-513 DRIREFLQL
+513 DRIREFLRL

-603 LDEPS
+603 VDEPT

-618 SLERAK
+618 PLERTK

-634 GLHAGAVPGVAPPGP
+634 GLHAGAIPGAEPAGP
-649 PVLPTGVG
+649 PAVPSGVG
-657 AGEPSHE
+657 ADAPSHE

-682 VLSRPASTEG
+682 VLSRPAATEAG
-692 GDARPSPF
+692 NVRPSPL

-825 RRELIEQRDEPSLE
+825 RRELLEQRDEPSLE

-889 QVLERFHGH
+889 QVLERFHG
-898 QTAAEGEA
+898 QQSGEDPSA
-906 EAGTLEH
+906 EAGSLER
-913 LMALFAAAWRR
+913 LMSLFAAAWRR

-931 DELQFREKAIDALH
+931 DELQFREKAIEALH

-993 YKTGDPKPVRELES
+993 YKTGDPKPARELES

>member
-1 MVSAR
+1 MVSTR
-6 PTGRA
+6 PAGSDLE
-11 PGVADA
+11 VADA
-17 WVSLKSMAQE
+17 WVSLKSMAE
-27 HDRGEPVPTEQ
+27 ENDRGGPGLTEQ
-38 QEAVAAHG
+38 QQAVVAHAT
-46 QGALLVLGAAG
+46 GALLVLGAAG
-57 SGRTEALARRLSR
+57 SGRSEALARRLSR
-70 LVSQGRRPLALSRS
+70 LVSEGRRPLVLTRS
-84 AAAANRIRVRAEE
+84 AAAANRIRTRAEE
-97 TIETSYEEL
+97 EIETAYEEL

-111 PVAAARILREHA
+111 PAAAARILREHA

-143 LLDRIDELP
+143 LLDRLDELP

-183 ERFRRWSDEQ
+183 ERFRRWSEEQ
-193 AGGSV
+193 ARGS
-198 AERDSA
+198 ASERDSA

-212 LYEMH
+212 LYELH
-217 DSMLRAAGAMDEVD
+217 DSMLRAAGAMDDTD

-238 LLHERPALA
+238 LLDEKPALA
-247 EAVSE
+247 ESVAA
-252 RFPDLL
+252 RFPDLM

-263 DACPAERALIEALA
+263 DACPAERSLIESLA
-277 RGAETTVISCD
+277 RGAESAVISCD
-288 DEQGRA
+288 DEQARA
-294 PCGAASAWAREAF
+294 PCRAASVWARQTFA
-307 SPAELTLEPSW
+307 PAELTLEPSW

-323 LIDAAHAV
+323 LLDAAHAV
-331 VAPAMNRVAP
+331 VAPAER
-341 SSNGLRLTEH
+341 
-351 PRVTPSREG
+351 G
-360 AAVARR
+360 AEVDRR
-366 AAGPPTRV
+366 AAGPATRV
-374 RFWSGIN
+374 RFWSGTN

-393 EAALAAGDVKME
+393 EDALAAGDVKME
-405 HVCVAVPRGGGRARA
+405 DVCVAVPRGGGRARA

-603 LDEPS
+603 VDEPG

-618 SLERAK
+618 PLERTK

-634 GLHAGAVPGVAPPGP
+634 GLHAGAVPGAAPAGP
-649 PVLPTGVG
+649 PVVPTGVG
-657 AGEPSHE
+657 AGGPSHE

-682 VLSRPASTEG
+682 VLSRPAATEAG
-692 GDARPSPF
+692 NARPSQF
-700 YEDARAVLDAT
+700 YEDARSVLDAT

-803 RSALHDSGL
+803 RTALHDSGL

-889 QVLERFHGH
+889 QVLERFHGSPS
-898 QTAAEGEA
+898 TAATDTPAGPKGE
-906 EAGTLEH
+906 EAGAGSLER
-913 LMALFAAAWRR
+913 LMALFGAAWRR

-931 DELQFREKAIDALH
+931 DEMQFREKAIEALH

-993 YKTGDPKPVRELES
+993 YKTGDPKPARELES

-1039 VAVGGSPDDLE
+1039 VDVGGSPDDLE